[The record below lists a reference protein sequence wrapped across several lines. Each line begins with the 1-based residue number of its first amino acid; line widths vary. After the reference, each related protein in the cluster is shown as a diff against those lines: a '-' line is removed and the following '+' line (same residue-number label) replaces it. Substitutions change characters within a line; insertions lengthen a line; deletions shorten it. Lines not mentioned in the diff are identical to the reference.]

1 MAKFLPGTRFIGGHP
16 LAGTELSGWRAS
28 DGTLFDTAPWSLTL
42 DPPVDLDD
50 WLGVARL
57 VCDVGGHPVPTTAA
71 EQDEAVARVI
81 GLPHVLA
88 ETLARPALAG
98 GPLGL
103 SRWPRARTSP
113 GRGWRGP
120 GPISWPLWCDGNEA
134 LVVALDEVI
143 NRLDATRTALVEGRS
158 VLPLAQDGHAAR
170 MNWEARAVRAVLV
183 PADAEALLAHGRAGG
198 WITAVGP
205 DDLIHGMLPA

>member
-1 MAKFLPGTRFIGGHP
+1 
-16 LAGTELSGWRAS
+16 
-28 DGTLFDTAPWSLTL
+28 
-42 DPPVDLDD
+42 
-50 WLGVARL
+50 
-57 VCDVGGHPVPTTAA
+57 
-71 EQDEAVARVI
+71 
-81 GLPHVLA
+81 
-88 ETLARPALAG
+88 
-98 GPLGL
+98 LGL
-103 SRWPRARTSP
+103 SLAAGSYVTGSRVARTRP
-113 GRGWRGP
+113 D
-120 GPISWPLWCDGNEA
+120 LVATWCDGNEA

-143 NRLDATRTALVEGRS
+143 NRLDDTRTALVEGGS